1 MVKLEISQSLIWAI
15 ILKNPSNSFYAIT
28 IKIKKKKTCDGQQQ
42 QMWDEQKI
50 KIFDS
55 QLKYLLITLY

>member
-1 MVKLEISQSLIWAI
+1 MEISQRLIWAI
-15 ILKNPSNSFYAIT
+15 IHINPSNSFYAIT
-28 IKIKKKKTCDGQQQ
+28 TKIKIKQTCDGQQQ